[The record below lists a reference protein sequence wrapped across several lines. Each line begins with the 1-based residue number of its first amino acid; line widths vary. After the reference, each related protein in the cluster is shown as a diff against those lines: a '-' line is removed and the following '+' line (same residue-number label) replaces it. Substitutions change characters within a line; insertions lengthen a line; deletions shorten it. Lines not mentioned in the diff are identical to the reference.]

1 MLSSWGRDV
10 QLKEPEHE
18 ILDLS
23 DEENDGV
30 ATQKLRLALA
40 RLEAPFAK
48 KVLLRL

>member
-1 MLSSWGRDV
+1 MSS
-10 QLKEPEHE
+10 QLKEPDHE

-40 RLEAPFAK
+40 NMQQPFAK
-48 KVLLRL
+48 KALLRL

>member
-1 MLSSWGRDV
+1 M
-10 QLKEPEHE
+10 QLREPDHE

-30 ATQKLRLALA
+30 ATQKLRLAFA
-40 RLEAPFAK
+40 RMESPFAK